1 MSRNRVALI
10 IAAAAF
16 LGWMIFLGSKAWQ
29 YRHPP
34 VIVSRAQL
42 LTSEYDVVADIMAD
56 PTDPAKPALNVTVQE
71 VLYSAEADARAPKTG
86 QTITVQNLA
95 GGIGYIGAGAYV
107 LPLSK
112 RNGLYYLVAPPVDP
126 GVPKSFDPRFYPAS
140 EEVRRQFADIRAGKG

>member
-1 MSRNRVALI
+1 MSRNRMALI

-29 YRHPP
+29 YRNPP

-42 LTSEYDVVADIMAD
+42 LASEYDVVADVAAD

-71 VLYSAEADARAPKTG
+71 VLYSADANAAPKKG

-95 GGIGYIGAGAYV
+95 SGIGFHGAGAYV

-112 RNGLYYLVAPPVDP
+112 RNGLYYLAVPPVDP
-126 GVPKSFDPRFYPAS
+126 GVPKTFDPRLYPAT